1 MIRPYTVGSMS
12 SGTADT
18 ETDTETGARALRS
31 ALAGPWAR
39 RTWRDLGFTVLSAG
53 LNLMPLLV
61 VALPWTFYTP
71 ISLLAV
77 LTCTFVSVGAAV
89 ALCPWLTAAR
99 RGCFFELLGVRI
111 PKPPTIERSP
121 ASSGGVWSALRDR
134 LRSPHTW
141 RQACYHLIV
150 GPAVNLLGLL
160 GAVFWGAALTYLTT
174 AAVFWVLVH
183 VFGSIEHLVWADA
196 ELWIVLLC
204 AIMVYLGPWIVS
216 AAVRMDTRVASDL
229 LGPSRAEQL
238 AQRVA
243 KLTESRAGAVDA
255 ADVERRRIERD
266 LHDGAQQ
273 RLVSLAMN
281 LGLARATL
289 ADELSEPA
297 RRALQEAHEEAKE
310 ALAELRELV
319 RGLHPVVL
327 EDRGLDAALSGIAAR
342 SPVPVRLTVGL
353 PRRVSSTVEAV
364 GYFIVSEALANVN
377 KHARATT
384 VQVDVRVEGT
394 VLRITVTDDGIGGA
408 DASRG
413 TGLTGLAQRAAS
425 VDGSFGISSPLGGPT
440 TIKVN
445 LPCEP

>member
-12 SGTADT
+12 SGT
-18 ETDTETGARALRS
+18 TDIETGARARALRS
-31 ALAGPWAR
+31 VLAGPWAR
-39 RTWRDLGFTVLSAG
+39 RAWRDLGFTILSAG
-53 LNLMPLLV
+53 LNLLPLLV
-61 VALPWTFYTP
+61 LALPWTFYTP

-77 LTCTFVSVGAAV
+77 LTCAFASVAAAV
-89 ALCPWLTAAR
+89 ALCPWLTVPR
-99 RGCFFELLGVRI
+99 RGCFYEVLGVRI

-121 ASSGGVWSALRDR
+121 DSSGGVWSALRDR
-134 LRSPHTW
+134 LRSPRTW
-141 RQACYHLIV
+141 RQACYLLIV

-160 GAVFWGAALTYLTT
+160 GALLWGAALTYLATS
-174 AAVFWVLVH
+174 AVFGVLVH
-183 VFGSIEHLVWADA
+183 VFGQTEHLDWGDA

-204 AIMVYLGPWIVS
+204 AILVYLGPWIVS

-229 LGPSRAEQL
+229 LGPSRAEKL

-243 KLTESRAGAVDA
+243 NLTESRAGAVDA
-255 ADVERRRIERD
+255 ADTERRRIERD

-273 RLVSLAMN
+273 RLVSLAIN

-289 ADELSEPA
+289 AHELSESA
-297 RRALQEAHEEAKE
+297 RQALQEAHEEAKE
-310 ALAELRELV
+310 ALTELRELV

-342 SPVPVRLTVGL
+342 SPVPVRLTVDV

-377 KHARATT
+377 KHARATA
-384 VQVDVRVEGT
+384 VQVDVRLDGT

>member
-1 MIRPYTVGSMS
+1 M
-12 SGTADT
+12 AD
-18 ETDTETGARALRS
+18 
-31 ALAGPWAR
+31 
-39 RTWRDLGFTVLSAG
+39 
-53 LNLMPLLV
+53 
-61 VALPWTFYTP
+61 
-71 ISLLAV
+71 
-77 LTCTFVSVGAAV
+77 GAAPGLLLRV
-89 ALCPWLTAAR
+89 AR
-99 RGCFFELLGVRI
+99 VRI

-121 ASSGGVWSALRDR
+121 DSSGGVWSALRDR
-134 LRSPHTW
+134 LRSPRTW
-141 RQACYHLIV
+141 RQACYHLVV

-160 GAVFWGAALTYLTT
+160 GGLLWAAALIGLWTCAVFG
-174 AAVFWVLVH
+174 VLVH
-183 VFGSIEHLVWADA
+183 VFGITEHPVWGDA

-204 AIMVYLGPWIVS
+204 AILVYLGPWIVS

-229 LGPSRAEQL
+229 LGPSRAEKL
-238 AQRVA
+238 AEQVA

-310 ALAELRELV
+310 TLTELRELV

-342 SPVPVRLTVGL
+342 SPVPVRLTVDV
-353 PRRVSSTVEAV
+353 PRRVSPTVEAV

-377 KHARATT
+377 KHARATA
-384 VQVDVRVEGT
+384 VQVDVRLDGT

-425 VDGSFGISSPLGGPT
+425 VDGSVGISSPLGGPT

>member
-1 MIRPYTVGSMS
+1 M
-12 SGTADT
+12 
-18 ETDTETGARALRS
+18 
-31 ALAGPWAR
+31 
-39 RTWRDLGFTVLSAG
+39 
-53 LNLMPLLV
+53 
-61 VALPWTFYTP
+61 
-71 ISLLAV
+71 
-77 LTCTFVSVGAAV
+77 
-89 ALCPWLTAAR
+89 
-99 RGCFFELLGVRI
+99 RI
-111 PKPPTIERSP
+111 PRPPTLERSP
-121 ASSGGVWSALRDR
+121 DSSGGVWSALRDR
-134 LRSPHTW
+134 LRSPRTW
-141 RQACYHLIV
+141 RQACYHLVV

-160 GAVFWGAALTYLTT
+160 GGLLWAAALIGLATSAVLALLT
-174 AAVFWVLVH
+174 AVG
-183 VFGSIEHLVWADA
+183 VFRYAGQRVWDGA

-204 AIMVYLGPWIVS
+204 VVLVYLSPWIVS
-216 AAVRMDTRVASDL
+216 AAVRMDTRVAADL
-229 LGPSRAEQL
+229 LGPSRAEKL

-243 KLTESRAGAVDA
+243 NLTESRAATVDA
-255 ADVERRRIERD
+255 ADTERRRIERD

-310 ALAELRELV
+310 ALTELRELV

-327 EDRGLDAALSGIAAR
+327 EDRGLDAALTGIAAR
-342 SPVPVRLTVGL
+342 SPVPVRLTVDV

-377 KHARATT
+377 KHARATA
-384 VQVDVRVEGT
+384 VQVDVRLDGT

>member
-1 MIRPYTVGSMS
+1 LAT
-12 SGTADT
+12 
-18 ETDTETGARALRS
+18 S
-31 ALAGPWAR
+31 ALLALATAVGVFHYAGPR
-39 RTWRDLGFTVLSAG
+39 
-53 LNLMPLLV
+53 
-61 VALPWTFYTP
+61 
-71 ISLLAV
+71 
-77 LTCTFVSVGAAV
+77 
-89 ALCPWLTAAR
+89 
-99 RGCFFELLGVRI
+99 
-111 PKPPTIERSP
+111 
-121 ASSGGVWSALRDR
+121 VW
-134 LRSPHTW
+134 
-141 RQACYHLIV
+141 
-150 GPAVNLLGLL
+150 G
-160 GAVFWGAALTYLTT
+160 
-174 AAVFWVLVH
+174 
-183 VFGSIEHLVWADA
+183 DA

-204 AIMVYLGPWIVS
+204 AILVYLSPWIVS
-216 AAVRMDTRVASDL
+216 AAVRMDTRVAADL
-229 LGPSRAEQL
+229 LGPSRAEKL

-297 RRALQEAHEEAKE
+297 RQALREAHEEAKE
-310 ALAELRELV
+310 ALTELRELV

-327 EDRGLDAALSGIAAR
+327 QDRGLDAALSGIAAR
-342 SPVPVRLTVGL
+342 SPVPVRLTVDVA
-353 PRRVSSTVEAV
+353 RRVSSTVEAV

-377 KHARATT
+377 KHARATV
-384 VQVDVRVEGT
+384 VQVDVRLDGT
-394 VLRITVTDDGIGGA
+394 MLRITVTDDGIGGA

-445 LPCEP
+445 LSCEP

>member
-1 MIRPYTVGSMS
+1 MS
-12 SGTADT
+12 SGTTD
-18 ETDTETGARALRS
+18 TDTETGARALRS
-31 ALAGPWAR
+31 VLAGPWAR
-39 RTWRDLGFTVLSAG
+39 RAWRDLGFTILSAG
-53 LNLMPLLV
+53 LNLLPLLV
-61 VALPWTFYTP
+61 MALPWTFYTP

-89 ALCPWLTAAR
+89 ALCPWLTVLR
-99 RGCFFELLGVRI
+99 RGCFYELLGVRI

-121 ASSGGVWSALRDR
+121 DSSGGVWSALRDH
-134 LRSPHTW
+134 LRSPRTW

-160 GAVFWGAALTYLTT
+160 GALFWGAALTYLATS
-174 AAVFWVLVH
+174 AVFGVLVH
-183 VFGSIEHLVWADA
+183 VFGQPEHLIWGGQ

-204 AIMVYLGPWIVS
+204 AILVYLGPWIVS

-297 RRALQEAHEEAKE
+297 RRALQEAHEEAKQ
-310 ALAELRELV
+310 ALTELRELV

-342 SPVPVRLTVGL
+342 SPVPVRLTVDV

-364 GYFIVSEALANVN
+364 GYFIASEALANVN
-377 KHARATT
+377 KHARATAAA
-384 VQVDVRVEGT
+384 VDVRLDGT

-408 DASRG
+408 DTSRG

-440 TIKVN
+440 TIKVT

>member
-12 SGTADT
+12 SGT
-18 ETDTETGARALRS
+18 TDTETGARALRS
-31 ALAGPWAR
+31 VLASPWAR

-53 LNLMPLLV
+53 LNLLPLLV
-61 VALPWTFYTP
+61 MALPWTFFYDVP
-71 ISLLAV
+71 ISLPAV
-77 LTCTFVSVGAAV
+77 LTCMFVSVAAAV
-89 ALCPWLTAAR
+89 ALCPWLTVPR
-99 RGCFFELLGVRI
+99 RGCFYELLGVRI

-121 ASSGGVWSALRDR
+121 DSSGGVWSALRDR
-134 LRSPHTW
+134 LRSPRTW
-141 RQACYHLIV
+141 RQACYHLVV

-160 GAVFWGAALTYLTT
+160 GGLLWAAALIGLWTCAVFG
-174 AAVFWVLVH
+174 VLVH
-183 VFGSIEHLVWADA
+183 VFGITEHPIWGDA

-204 AIMVYLGPWIVS
+204 AILVYLGPWIVS

-229 LGPSRAEQL
+229 LGPSRAEKL
-238 AQRVA
+238 AQQVA

-310 ALAELRELV
+310 TLTELRELV

-342 SPVPVRLTVGL
+342 SPVPVRLSCGRAAPGL
-353 PRRVSSTVEAV
+353 AYGGGRRVLHRLRGPGQREQARP
-364 GYFIVSEALANVN
+364 GHGGAGG
-377 KHARATT
+377 RATGRHGAA
-384 VQVDVRVEGT
+384 DHGNGRRDRRRGREPGHRPDRPGAAG
-394 VLRITVTDDGIGGA
+394 RI
-408 DASRG
+408 RG
-413 TGLTGLAQRAAS
+413 R
-425 VDGSFGISSPLGGPT
+425 
-440 TIKVN
+440 
-445 LPCEP
+445 